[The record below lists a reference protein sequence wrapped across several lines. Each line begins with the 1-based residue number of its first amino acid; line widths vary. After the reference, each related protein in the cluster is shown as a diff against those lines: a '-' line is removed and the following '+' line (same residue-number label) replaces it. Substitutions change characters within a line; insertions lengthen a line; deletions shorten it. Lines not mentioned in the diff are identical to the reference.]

1 MRRNVSGYF
10 YYTGSEGYR
19 VLRVT
24 HTSDIVIDKPTVLYV
39 VGADIYIENNITYS
53 TIIGDNPSLVII
65 VQKDTEGRGGNVYI
79 NPEVTHIDAT
89 LISDGAL
96 MNASLS
102 GLVLTPLNWI
112 LNENILTN
120 RLLINGRLLT
130 YNTRG

>member
-1 MRRNVSGYF
+1 
-10 YYTGSEGYR
+10 
-19 VLRVT
+19 
-24 HTSDIVIDKPTVLYV
+24 VIDKPTVLYV

-79 NPEVTHIDAT
+79 NPEVTHSDAT